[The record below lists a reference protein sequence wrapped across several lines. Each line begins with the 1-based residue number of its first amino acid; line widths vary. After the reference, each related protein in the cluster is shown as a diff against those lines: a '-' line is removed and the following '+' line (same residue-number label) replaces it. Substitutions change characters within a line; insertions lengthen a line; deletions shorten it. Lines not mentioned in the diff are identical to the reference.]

1 MFIWN
6 CRAESFGNTVV
17 IIVPNS
23 QQSLYDG
30 FSQENYLLQLW
41 STRKAGTISRST
53 LQQTLLAY
61 VPSNK
66 KKQLTVLFSFFFSLP
81 DEYATITS

>member
-30 FSQENYLLQLW
+30 FSQENYLLQLCLP
-41 STRKAGTISRST
+41 GTISRSI

-61 VPSNK
+61 VPFNK
-66 KKQLTVLFSFFFSLP
+66 KKQLTVLFPFFFLS